1 MNFIWWRIQVDW
13 IARGSLSNY
22 SPLHFPIVLFKSS
35 LLAFPKFSSTYLLG
49 FCSNCLLL
57 CSGFNKYLK
66 ISKISNDIKLWFS
79 SIRWKARL
87 LSVLMHLFFFV
98 FVSIFV
104 FVFVIVFYV
113 ERKAHKYLVI
123 RLWLATDFGWRKVR
137 PLCLYFM
144 FLYSCVCIC
153 FVFYVESKLVARRW
167 LATDCGSR
175 EERPPPPLRYYTFAW
190 SPFELYLWT
199 ESI

>member
-1 MNFIWWRIQVDW
+1 MNSWFSYGEQFRCTELFCESLNFIIHLVVDWIWANCLNLESESGIMNFIWWRIQVDW

-104 FVFVIVFYV
+104 FVFI
-113 ERKAHKYLVI
+113 I
-123 RLWLATDFGWRKVR
+123 
-137 PLCLYFM
+137 
-144 FLYSCVCIC
+144 
-153 FVFYVESKLVARRW
+153 VFYVESKAHK
-167 LATDCGSR
+167 
-175 EERPPPPLRYYTFAW
+175 
-190 SPFELYLWT
+190 
-199 ESI
+199 

>member
-1 MNFIWWRIQVDW
+1 MKVGFMNFIIHLVVNWIWANCLDLESERSIMNFIWWRNQVDW
-13 IARGSLSNY
+13 IARESLSNY

-49 FCSNCLLL
+49 FCSNGLLL
-57 CSGFNKYLK
+57 CLGFNKYLK

-104 FVFVIVFYV
+104 FVFIIVFYV
-113 ERKAHKYLVI
+113 GSKAHK
-123 RLWLATDFGWRKVR
+123 
-137 PLCLYFM
+137 
-144 FLYSCVCIC
+144 
-153 FVFYVESKLVARRW
+153 
-167 LATDCGSR
+167 
-175 EERPPPPLRYYTFAW
+175 
-190 SPFELYLWT
+190 
-199 ESI
+199 